1 MRPDG
6 VRRSIHSSF
15 RPRPARPRSKG
26 SAVVPK
32 PVVLIAEE
40 LSPATID
47 ALGPDFDVRQ
57 IDGTDRPAL
66 LAASCRRE
74 RRAGALGHQDRRRG
88 DRGGAGAEGR
98 RARGRRARQRRHQGR
113 DDGGRHG
120 RQRADLEHHLGRRA
134 HDRAHPE
141 PRPAHSGAHASL
153 VARAV
158 EAQRPTRAPS
168 CSRRRSASSASAAS
182 ARSSPSACTRS
193 ACAWSHT
200 TRTSRR
206 TRAQQ
211 LQVELLSFDELLRAE
226 RLHHRSTCPRRPRPP
241 A

>member
-57 IDGTDRPAL
+57 VDGTDRPAL

-74 RRAGALGHQDRRRG
+74 RRAGALGHADRRRG
-88 DRGGAGAEGR
+88 DRRGTGAEGR

-134 HDRAHPE
+134 HDRAHPQ
-141 PRPAHSGAHASL
+141 PGPAHSEPRTRRSRTGSGSAA
-153 VARAV
+153 
-158 EAQRPTRAPS
+158 PTPAPS
-168 CSRRRSASSASAAS
+168 SSRRRSASSASGAS
-182 ARSSPSACTRS
+182 APSSPSAC
-193 ACAWSHT
+193 A
-200 TRTSRR
+200 
-206 TRAQQ
+206 
-211 LQVELLSFDELLRAE
+211 
-226 RLHHRSTCPRRPRPP
+226 RSTCASSDTTLTSRPP
-241 A
+241 AHSSCRSSCSRSTRCCARATS

>member
-57 IDGTDRPAL
+57 IDGTDRTAL
-66 LAASCRRE
+66 LAATFRGE
-74 RRAGALGHQDRRRG
+74 RRARAIGHADRRRG
-88 DRGGAGAEGR
+88 DRRGAGAEGR
-98 RARGRRARQRRHQGR
+98 RARRRRARQRRHQGR
-113 DDGGRHG
+113 DDRRRHG

-134 HDRAHPE
+134 HDRAHPQ
-141 PRPAHSGAHASL
+141 PGPAHPERTR
-153 VARAV
+153 VARRRAV
-158 EAQRPTRAPS
+158 EAQRRTPAPS
-168 CSRRRSASSASAAS
+168 CSRRPSASSDSAAS
-182 ARSSPSACTRS
+182 AR
-193 ACAWSHT
+193 
-200 TRTSRR
+200 
-206 TRAQQ
+206 
-211 LQVELLSFDELLRAE
+211 
-226 RLHHRSTCPRRPRPP
+226 
-241 A
+241 